1 MTMLPPSPARSPR
14 TSATTATT
22 AIATTATSTTST
34 VTSASATP
42 AAARLWRLLDAVAAG
57 RAVWCLPL
65 LFGVMSLVLG
75 QDDNWDLR
83 NYHLYAPF
91 ALMNG
96 KIGYDLAPGQWQS
109 YFNPTLDL
117 LYYGLTRALP
127 APLAGF
133 LMGALHGVNA
143 LLVLAIGRQLLAQPP
158 HAAPPRLP
166 LLLALAGCMGCA
178 FFSQLGNTMGDNMT
192 ALCVLGALLMVLRH
206 WPALAAAR
214 GRGLALALLAGLL
227 MGAGTGLKLTNAT
240 YALAL
245 CLALLTLP
253 GGLARALP
261 RSLMFGLGVL
271 TGIAAT
277 AGHWYWRMWSQ
288 FGNPLFPQF
297 NDIFHAPLAAPIG
310 IGDTHW
316 LPRGWVEHVLWPFI
330 FALQPERVTE
340 IRMRLV
346 LWPLL
351 YIAFALLA
359 LAAWPARRPLPAQ
372 ALAPVPPALSRP
384 ACTVLTFFA
393 LSYLGWQLLF
403 SIYRYLVPL
412 ELLAPLVLWLLAHRL
427 LAPSL
432 AGRAAGA
439 VLVLAVLLAL
449 PTPHW
454 GRARWSGEAFRVDTP
469 AMAHP
474 GQSLVVT
481 TEAPVGWYT
490 AGFTP
495 ALAFVSISGGFQGSA
510 AYDSRLASMLA
521 ARRGPFYVL
530 LTSNAPDP
538 GQPPVAARQLAGQ
551 AADAATRIAAVP
563 MLARHGLRL
572 DPAAGCQVYA
582 AYIGRNYLPYQL
594 CVIVADRNATP
605 PGR

>member
-1 MTMLPPSPARSPR
+1 MTMISPSPGHPRAASP
-14 TSATTATT
+14 TSP
-22 AIATTATSTTST
+22 
-34 VTSASATP
+34 ASLV
-42 AAARLWRLLDAVAAG
+42 AAARLWRLLDALAAG
-57 RAVWCLPL
+57 RAAWCLPL
-65 LFGVMSLVLG
+65 LFGLISLALG

-91 ALMNG
+91 AFMNG
-96 KIGYDLAPGQWQS
+96 KIGLDLAPGQWQS

-133 LMGALHGVNA
+133 VMGALHGVNA
-143 LLVLAIGRQLLAQPP
+143 LLVLAIARRLLAHLPG
-158 HAAPPRLP
+158 APRLP

-178 FFSQLGNTMGDNMT
+178 FFSELGNTMGDNMT

-206 WPALAAAR
+206 WDALAAAR

-253 GGLARALP
+253 GGVWRGLARALA
-261 RSLMFGLGVL
+261 FGAGVL
-271 TGIAAT
+271 AGIAAT
-277 AGHWYWRMWSQ
+277 AGHWYWRMWSE

-310 IGDTHW
+310 VGDTHW
-316 LPRGWVEHVLWPFI
+316 LPRGWAEHVLWPFI
-330 FALQPERVTE
+330 FALHPERVTE

-346 LWPLL
+346 MWPLL
-351 YIAFALLA
+351 YIGFALLA
-359 LAAWPARRPLPAQ
+359 LAAWRSRRRAQAVLVPAPVAAPLPPQ
-372 ALAPVPPALSRP
+372 AA
-384 ACTVLTFFA
+384 TVLAFFA
-393 LSYLGWQLLF
+393 LAYLGWQLLF

-412 ELLAPLVLWLLAHRL
+412 ELLAPVVLWLIAHRL
-427 LAPSL
+427 LAPRPARL
-432 AGRAAGA
+432 AAGA
-439 VLVLAVLLAL
+439 AIALAVLLAL

-454 GRARWSGEAFRVDTP
+454 GRAPWSVAPFRVDTP
-469 AMAHP
+469 AMADP
-474 GQSLVVT
+474 GHSLVVT

-490 AGFTP
+490 AGFPP

-510 AYDSRLASMLA
+510 EYDRRLAAMLA

-530 LTSNAPDP
+530 LTSRQPDP
-538 GQPPVAARQLAGQ
+538 RGAPTAADRLAADQ
-551 AADAATRIAAVP
+551 ADAAGRAGAVP
-563 MLARHGLRL
+563 MLERQGLRL
-572 DPAAGCQVYA
+572 DPAAGCRVYP

-594 CVIVADRNATP
+594 CAIAVR
-605 PGR
+605 